1 MTSVSPIN
9 TSGATAASSMD
20 KLNSNFDMFL
30 TLLTTQLKNQ
40 DPLDPMDN
48 AEMTNQLVQF
58 ANVEQQIAQNSNLE
72 QMILLLN
79 AQSAASSVNYIGKD
93 VQFTDS
99 TTTYQGSPITFGY
112 TSEKVPETMT
122 IKVVD
127 ATGKTVRTLEAER
140 SDERKTV
147 TWDGLDDEGNEVE
160 AGRPYSFVAIAKDD
174 KEKVLKVDTD
184 ITGRVTGA
192 ASDSSGNYVLVG
204 DLAVDVTKVV
214 AVKDPAVS

>member
-1 MTSVSPIN
+1 MTNVSPIS
-9 TSGATAASSMD
+9 TSGASSAASMD

-58 ANVEQQIAQNSNLE
+58 ANVEQQIAQNTNLE

-99 TTTYQGSPITFGY
+99 TTTYDGRPITFGY
-112 TSEKVPETMT
+112 TTEKIPET
-122 IKVVD
+122 IELKVVD
-127 ATGKTVRTLEAER
+127 AAGKTVRTLEAER
-140 SDERKTV
+140 SDERKTL
-147 TWDGLDDEGNEVE
+147 TWDGLDDDSNEVE
-160 AGRPYSFVAIAKDD
+160 AGRPYTFVTVAKDD
-174 KEKVLKVDTD
+174 KEKVLKVETD
-184 ITGRVTGA
+184 ITGRATGA
-192 ASDSSGNYVLVG
+192 ATDSTGNYILVG

-214 AVKDPAVS
+214 AVKEPAAS